1 MQNTKM
7 RRKKPT
13 QDMKPRL
20 STAQQLNGFARNYN
34 IEGSGKKI
42 KVNDEDLEAARVRR
56 RIEDIKQAS
65 ALESDIINEVWD

>member
-1 MQNTKM
+1 
-7 RRKKPT
+7 
-13 QDMKPRL
+13 MKPRL
-20 STAQQLNGFARNYN
+20 STAQQLTGFARNYK